1 MFGSVSIWMAVVK
14 YSLTAVAVA
23 GLTWYALS
31 TIQRAREA
39 DVLEATLKKERAI
52 AASKAAFDLKID
64 AIRQTVEGRMDQFAT
79 QLDTS
84 GAQRRERI
92 IERLPANT
100 RPCLT
105 ADVVRLLN
113 GSTSSGD
120 GLPAPTQPTHD
131 SGHVVTRTAGSG
143 LR

>member
-1 MFGSVSIWMAVVK
+1 MFGSISIWMAAGK
-14 YSLTAVAVA
+14 YLLLAVAAA

-79 QLDTS
+79 QLDTI

-120 GLPAPTQPTHD
+120 GLPAPTGTAHA
-131 SGHVVTRTAGSG
+131 GGEVITRPAGSG

>member
-1 MFGSVSIWMAVVK
+1 MFGSLSIWMAVVK

-23 GLTWYALS
+23 GLTWYALN

-39 DVLEATLKKERAI
+39 DVLEVTLKKERAI
-52 AASKAAFDLKID
+52 AASKQQFDLKID
-64 AIRQTVEGRMDQFAT
+64 AIRRTVESRMDEFET
-79 QLDTS
+79 QLDTI

-92 IERLPANT
+92 IEKLPANS

-105 ADVVRLLN
+105 VDIVRLLN
-113 GSTSSGD
+113 GSTSGGD
-120 GLPAPTQPTHD
+120 RLPATAGTAHAG
-131 SGHVVTRTAGSG
+131 GHVVTRTAGSG

>member
-1 MFGSVSIWMAVVK
+1 MFGSLSIWMAVVK
-14 YSLTAVAVA
+14 YCLTAVAVA

-52 AASKAAFDLKID
+52 AASKAEFDLKVD
-64 AIRQTVEGRMDQFAT
+64 AIRQTVEGRLDQFAT
-79 QLDTS
+79 KLDS
-84 GAQRRERI
+84 IGAQRRERI
-92 IERLPANT
+92 IEKLPANS

-105 ADVVRLLN
+105 VDVVRLLN
-113 GSTSSGD
+113 GTTSGGD
-120 GLPAPTQPTHD
+120 GLPAPAGNAHAGGTFI
-131 SGHVVTRTAGSG
+131 TRPAGSG

>member
-1 MFGSVSIWMAVVK
+1 MFGSISIWMAVVK

-52 AASKAAFDLKID
+52 AASKAEFDLKID
-64 AIRQTVEGRMDQFAT
+64 AIRQTVEGRMDEFAT
-79 QLDTS
+79 QLDTI

-105 ADVVRLLN
+105 VDVVRLLN
-113 GSTSSGD
+113 GSTSGGD
-120 GLPAPTQPTHD
+120 RLPAP
-131 SGHVVTRTAGSG
+131 SGTAHGAGQAITRTAGSG